1 MLSQALFAFV
11 LKIFIL
17 PERPFDIFWP
27 TLTLAQ
33 GYIFLGTHGEKRN
46 LKCLTT
52 GELQDG
58 HFVNF
63 SFNNPNN

>member
-17 PERPFDIFWP
+17 PERPFNICWP

-33 GYIFLGTHGEKRN
+33 GYIFLGTHGEKQN
-46 LKCLTT
+46 LKYLTT
-52 GELQDG
+52 GELQDAD
-58 HFVNF
+58 FVTF
-63 SFNNPNN
+63 SLNNPNN